1 MSGKS
6 ERRRDIIKVSIMGI
20 MEFVSILDYKE
31 CPHMEVGRPE
41 FFVDLNIDQIIK
53 KIQFFSLVPVEK
65 YYYMLPVDKECENY
79 RRDIYGDVKNP
90 EVNKALTEFKARYET
105 YKEDVANK
113 NEVEIG
119 IQRNIW
125 QVLEIADYC
134 ETFGKLC
141 EELDKAVLNSA
152 GLIAL
157 RDMLKAY
164 TGDEKFIKMR
174 ERAISL
180 KEKLQ
185 SFRVKIVY
193 ENEQIYVTEE
203 EVEGIY
209 ENFLQEHFNDHGLRM
224 KSPFSQTI
232 HLNNLEQEIVRK
244 FIRKETGFF
253 KDAEAFHKKYAEY
266 ENEVLIRFGEEI
278 DYYLSYYAFQQK
290 MELAGFAFT
299 TPTVDEDKDIS
310 ATGLYDLA
318 LACANMHAETDV
330 VSNDMYY
337 GSGEKFIVVT
347 GPNQGGKTT
356 FARSLGQLIYFSK
369 MGLDVPA
376 VQANVHSFKEILTH
390 FSVEESVET
399 GRGKLMDELLRLKP
413 MMAEEAG
420 NAFVVINELFTTAAN
435 YDACIMGQKVLLHF
449 IENNC
454 KGIYVTH
461 LKELTEAHES
471 VVSMRAMLDENK
483 VQNFKILR
491 KEADDS
497 ACAMNQVNKYNLT
510 YEQLKERLR

>member
-1 MSGKS
+1 
-6 ERRRDIIKVSIMGI
+6 

-31 CPHMEVGRPE
+31 FPHMETGRPE
-41 FFVDLNIDQIIK
+41 FFVDLNLDQIIR

-65 YYYMLPVDKECENY
+65 YYYTLPGDKECENY
-79 RRDIYGDVKNP
+79 RREIYADVKKAD
-90 EVNKALTEFKARYET
+90 VNQLLTAFKERYEH
-105 YKEDVANK
+105 YKEDVAKK
-113 NEVEIG
+113 NEVEIAM
-119 IQRNIW
+119 QRNIW

-134 ETFGKLC
+134 EAYSCLYEDLK
-141 EELDKAVLNSA
+141 NSSA
-152 GLIAL
+152 TSGGLLAL
-157 RDMLKAY
+157 RDLLKEY
-164 TGDEKFIKMR
+164 TTNDKFLNMKNS
-174 ERAISL
+174 ALSL

-185 SFRVKIVY
+185 GMRVKIVY
-193 ENEQIYVTEE
+193 ENEQVYVTEE
-203 EVEGIY
+203 EVPGTY
-209 ENFLQEHFNDHGLRM
+209 EEFLRDNFGDQGLQM

-244 FIRKETGFF
+244 FTRKQAGFF
-253 KDAEAFHKKYAEY
+253 KDAEAFYNKYEEY
-266 ENEVLIRFGEEI
+266 ENEVLLKFGEEI
-278 DYYLSYYAFQQK
+278 AYYLSYYTFQQK
-290 MELAGFAFT
+290 MELYGFSFV
-299 TPTVDEDKDIS
+299 TPTADEDKDLS
-310 ATGLYDLA
+310 ALGLYDLA
-318 LACANMHAETDV
+318 LACANIGSDKEV
-330 VSNDMYY
+330 ISNDMYY
-337 GSGEKFIVVT
+337 GKGENFMVVT

-376 VQANVHSFKEILTH
+376 TAANVHSFSTILSH

-399 GRGKLMDELLRLKP
+399 GRGKLMEELIRLKP
-413 MMAEEAG
+413 MMFDDYD

-435 YDACIMGQKVLLHF
+435 YDACIMGQKVLNHF
-449 IENNC
+449 IDKKC

-471 VVSMRAMLDENK
+471 VVSMRAMLDENQ

-497 ACAMNQVNKYNLT
+497 VCAMNQVNKYHLT